1 MFPNAFNRFG
11 FVRRF
16 GRLIER
22 GDLKF
27 LMLEV
32 LKDRPMHGYEIMK
45 CIGEKF
51 SGLYI
56 PSAGVVYPT
65 LELLEDL
72 GYVKSTRKN
81 GKKVYSVTSAGRR
94 ALNEKGKVLKRIMG
108 GKQYNFCFRK
118 FTFGKNLADLAK
130 LIFRN
135 YEDLTPRKIDEI
147 KKVVDEARLKIQR
160 IVFD

>member
-1 MFPNAFNRFG
+1 MFPNAFDRFG
-11 FVRRF
+11 FVRRL

-45 CIGEKF
+45 CVGEKF
-51 SGLYI
+51 SGLYV
-56 PSAGVVYPT
+56 PSPGVVYPT

-81 GKKVYSVTSAGRR
+81 GKKVYSVTYAGRR
-94 ALNEKGKVLKRIMG
+94 ALNEKGKVLKRIME
-108 GKQYNFCFRK
+108 GKEYNFCFRK

-135 YEDLTPRKIDEI
+135 YEDLTPNKIDEI